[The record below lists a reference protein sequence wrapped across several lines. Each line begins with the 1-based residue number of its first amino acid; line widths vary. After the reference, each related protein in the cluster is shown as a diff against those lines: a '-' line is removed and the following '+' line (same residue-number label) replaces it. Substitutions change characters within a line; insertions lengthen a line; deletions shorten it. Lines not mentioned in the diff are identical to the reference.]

1 MLNII
6 YFYKKCIIFDA
17 AFCELA
23 ERKNLVTLKKAAFF
37 GTAVF
42 LQQAIFVQGG
52 PGTQNLD

>member
-1 MLNII
+1 MR
-6 YFYKKCIIFDA
+6 FFR
-17 AFCELA
+17 EWA

-52 PGTQNLD
+52 AIGPPPLHVDR